1 LKNQLLVTRF
11 YGILSV
17 KQIKKKIMTKIQID
31 KISSIT
37 KNLELKHNENIIDD
51 PNASL
56 SCEMG
61 SVFAVEILE
70 DKSIYNELELPSGRM
85 SKLKK
90 GDIIAVALG
99 QRRALKGFVGDLPTS
114 LKAGDIIHLLNF
126 GGVAGICT
134 SSNTREVGEPM
145 RIRVLGGITRKGKQL
160 NINQKMLYKPK
171 DKMTSNVPLIIVTG
185 TSMDS
190 GKTTVATEII
200 KTLTRMGMK
209 LAGTKLTGVGA
220 QRDIYKMQDYGVYEA
235 VSFVDAGIT
244 STAMIDDASI
254 IDMTRGALDHLSK
267 GKPDAIIIEFGD
279 GLMGRYGVNAVLQT
293 PEIQKN
299 VRLHIGCAGDPIGAI
314 GLARGCEAIG
324 VPIDVISGPV
334 TDNEVGQSI
343 VKGELDVIVYNA
355 FNPTNEWMDLVIS
368 RWLHEYQLSA

>member
-1 LKNQLLVTRF
+1 
-11 YGILSV
+11 
-17 KQIKKKIMTKIQID
+17 MTKILID

-37 KNLELKHNENIIDD
+37 KNLELKHKENIIDD
-51 PNASL
+51 PKVSL

-61 SVFAVEILE
+61 AVIAAEVLD
-70 DKSIYNELELPSGRM
+70 DKSVYNELELPSGRM

-99 QRRALKGFVGDLPTS
+99 QRMALKGFVGMLPTS
-114 LKAGDIIHLLNF
+114 LKSGDVIHLLNF
-126 GGVAGICT
+126 GGVAGECT
-134 SSNTREVGEPM
+134 SANTKEVGDPL

-160 NINQKMLYKPK
+160 NINQKTLYQATPSLKS
-171 DKMTSNVPLIIVTG
+171 DIPLIIVTG

-220 QRDIYKMQDYGVYEA
+220 MRDLYKMQDYGVYNA
-235 VSFVDAGIT
+235 VSFVDAGIP
-244 STAMIDDASI
+244 STANIDDTT
-254 IDMTRGALDHLSK
+254 MVGVTHGALNYLSK
-267 GKPDAIIIEFGD
+267 DKPDAIIIEFGD
-279 GLMGRYGVNAVLQT
+279 GLMGRYGVNAILEA

-299 VRLHIGCAGDPIGAI
+299 VRLHIGCAADPVGAI
-314 GLARGCEAIG
+314 GLAKGCAEIG
-324 VPIDVISGPV
+324 LPIDVMSGPV
-334 TDNEVGQSI
+334 TDNEVGKAI
-343 VKGELDVIVYNA
+343 IKDALDVLVYNA